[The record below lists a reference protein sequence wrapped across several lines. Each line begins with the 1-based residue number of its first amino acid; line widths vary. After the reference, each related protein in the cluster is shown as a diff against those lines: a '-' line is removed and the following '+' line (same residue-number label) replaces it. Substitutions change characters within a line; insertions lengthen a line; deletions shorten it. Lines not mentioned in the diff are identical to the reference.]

1 MALVNVHRVLTI
13 TKKELRGLAN
23 EKTILL
29 AILLQLFIALFS
41 SFLMVGLSA
50 MYDPTT
56 YGSISGVKYGVG
68 VVGNDTILKGLLDEN
83 PSFKSYQMNLSVA
96 LGALKERKLAAVIWT
111 SETPPES
118 VDPVSLT
125 LYTIKNDIQ
134 SAVIEVKIKEVFLK
148 YEDILR
154 DVRSDRITKHPVTIT
169 SARPVNSNTFY
180 EFIYA
185 LLIPLLLF
193 MPAIISAGL
202 VIDLIT
208 EEYQQQ
214 TIDTLRTTPASMNEI
229 IWGKISACILL
240 VPMEAG
246 LWLVLLILNRIRIGS
261 LPEILLQVIFASS
274 ALILVAA
281 LLALYYQDRTKS
293 QFIFS
298 TAAVILLLLT
308 LAFPGNPLNIIAQ
321 LASESPAPLFW
332 PVLFVFICFCIILTL
347 LIRVTVRKAT
357 ETS

>member
-1 MALVNVHRVLTI
+1 MDLVNLLRTWAI
-13 TKKELRGLAN
+13 TKKELRGLAS

-50 MYDPTT
+50 MYDPTA
-56 YGSISGVKYGVG
+56 YGGVSGVQYGVG
-68 VVGNDTILKGLLDEN
+68 VSGNDTVLTRLLSEN
-83 PSFKSYQMNLSVA
+83 PSFKPYPMNLSIA

-111 SETPPES
+111 SGTLPE
-118 VDPVSLT
+118 DKEPVSLT

-134 SAVIEVKIKEVFLK
+134 SAVIEVKLKDVFLK
-148 YEDILR
+148 YEAILR
-154 DVRSDRITKHPVTIT
+154 DIRSSRLTSHPITLT
-169 SARPVNSNTFY
+169 SARPVTTNTFY

-214 TIDTLRTTPASMNEI
+214 TLDTLRTTPASLTEI
-229 IWGKISACILL
+229 VWGKIFACIILI
-240 VPMEAG
+240 PIESG
-246 LWLVLLILNRIRIGS
+246 LWLILLSINGIRIGS
-261 LPEILLQVIFASS
+261 LPQILLQVIFASS
-274 ALILVAA
+274 ALILVASVFA
-281 LLALYYQDRTKS
+281 LFYRDRTKA

-308 LAFPGNPLNIIAQ
+308 LAFPGNPLNVITL
-321 LASESPAPLFW
+321 LASDSPAPMQW
-332 PVLFVFICFCIILTL
+332 PVLLMFISFCVILTMI
-347 LIRVTVRKAT
+347 IRVAVRRA
-357 ETS
+357 SGG

>member
-1 MALVNVHRVLTI
+1 MNVHRVFTI

-56 YGSISGVKYGVG
+56 YGSVSGVKYGVG
-68 VVGNDTILKGLLDEN
+68 VVGNDTILTRLLDEN
-83 PSFKSYQMNLSVA
+83 PSFRSYQMNLSVA
-96 LGALKERKLAAVIWT
+96 LGALKERKLSAVIWT

-118 VDPVSLT
+118 KDPVSLT

-154 DVRSDRITKHPVTIT
+154 DVRSDRITKHPVTMT
-169 SARPVNSNTFY
+169 SARPVSSNTFY

-246 LWLVLLILNRIRIGS
+246 LWLVLLILNKIQIGS

-321 LASESPAPLFW
+321 LASDSPAPLFW
-332 PVLFVFICFCIILTL
+332 PVLLVFICFCIILTM

>member
-1 MALVNVHRVLTI
+1 MVNLQRTWAI

-50 MYDPTT
+50 MYDPSS
-56 YGSISGVKYGVG
+56 YGSVSGVKFGVG
-68 VVGNDTILKGLLDEN
+68 VVGNDTILTRLIDEN
-83 PSFKSYQMNLSVA
+83 PSFRPYPMNLSVA

-111 SETPPES
+111 SEILPES
-118 VDPVSLT
+118 KDPVSLT

-134 SAVIEVKIKEVFLK
+134 SAVIEVKLKEVFLK

-154 DVRSDRITKHPVTIT
+154 DIRSDRITKHPVTLT
-169 SARPVNSNTFY
+169 SARAVNTNTFY

-229 IWGKISACILL
+229 VWGKIAACIVL
-240 VPMEAG
+240 VPAESG
-246 LWLVLLILNRIRIGS
+246 LWLVLLVLNRIRIGS
-261 LPEILLQVIFASS
+261 LPEILLQVIFVSS

-281 LLALYYQDRTKS
+281 VFAMYYRDRTKA

-321 LASESPAPLFW
+321 LASDSPAPLFW
-332 PVLFVFICFCIILTL
+332 PVLLIFVCFCVILTVM
-347 LIRVTVRKAT
+347 IRSLTRRSS
-357 ETS
+357 ET

>member
-1 MALVNVHRVLTI
+1 MSRMLVI

-29 AILLQLFIALFS
+29 AIALQLFIALFS

-56 YGSISGVKYGVG
+56 YGRVSGVQYGVG
-68 VVGNDTILKGLLDEN
+68 IAGNDAILPRLLEEN
-83 PSFKSYQMNLSVA
+83 PAFVPYSMDLSVA
-96 LGALKERKLAAVIWT
+96 LGALRERKLAAVIWT
-111 SETPPES
+111 SGVLPEDK
-118 VDPVSLT
+118 DPVTLT

-134 SAVIEVKIKEVFLK
+134 SAVIEVKLKDILLK
-148 YEDILR
+148 YETILR
-154 DVRSDRITKHPVTIT
+154 DARSDRIEKHPLLLT
-169 SARPVNSNTFY
+169 SYRPVATNSFY

-214 TIDTLRTTPASMNEI
+214 TLDTLRTTPASLVDI
-229 IWGKISACILL
+229 VGGKILACLILIPL
-240 VPMEAG
+240 EAG
-246 LWLVLLILNRIRIGS
+246 LWLILLTVNGIRIAS
-261 LPEILLQVIFASS
+261 LAEILLQVSLASG
-274 ALILVAA
+274 ALILIASIFA
-281 LLALYYQDRTKS
+281 LHYRDRTKA

-298 TAAVILLLLT
+298 TAAVVLLLFT
-308 LAFPGNPLNIIAQ
+308 LAFPGNPLNMVAL
-321 LASESPAPLFW
+321 LASGSPAPLHI
-332 PVLFVFICFCIILTL
+332 PVLFTFMGVCLFLVVLVRIFIRRASSL
-347 LIRVTVRKAT
+347 
-357 ETS
+357 

>member
-1 MALVNVHRVLTI
+1 MNLHRTWVI
-13 TKKELRGLAN
+13 TKKELSGLAN

-50 MYDPTT
+50 MYDPAT
-56 YGSISGVKYGVG
+56 YGSVTGIRYGVG
-68 VVGNDTILKGLLDEN
+68 VVGNDTVLSHLLDEN
-83 PSFKSYQMNLSVA
+83 PSFKAYQMDLPKA

-111 SETPPES
+111 PGTLPEDK
-118 VDPVSLT
+118 DPVSLT

-134 SAVIEVKIKEVFLK
+134 SAVIEVKLKEIFLK
-148 YEDILR
+148 YENLLR
-154 DVRSDRITKHPVTIT
+154 DVRSDRITRHPVTLT
-169 SARPVNSNTFY
+169 ASRPVSTNTFY

-214 TIDTLRTTPASMNEI
+214 TLDTLRTTPASLHEI
-229 IWGKISACILL
+229 VWGKIASCVILIP
-240 VPMEAG
+240 VESG
-246 LWLVLLILNRIRIGS
+246 LWLVLLSLNGIRIGS

-281 LLALYYQDRTKS
+281 VFALWYRDRTKA

-298 TAAVILLLLT
+298 TAAVILLLLI
-308 LAFPGNPLNIIAQ
+308 LAFPGNPLNIIAL
-321 LASESPAPLFW
+321 LASGSPAPFHW
-332 PVLFVFICFCIILTL
+332 PVLLIFISFCVILSVM
-347 LIRVTVRKAT
+347 IRGAVRRT
-357 ETS
+357 EDG